1 MVVLPLGLAVV
12 ISFSVLSPTYGVLP
26 AYIPALQS
34 GNIER
39 DVYIERYFNLG
50 MDYDEILIL
59 LVAAH
64 NIQLSLRQLKR
75 ILLKKGLRRRKN
87 QSDPEAIVS
96 AIEQELKRSGRLLG
110 YRQMHQKLR
119 LDYGLVLSR
128 ETVRTALASLDPE
141 GVSLRSRHKLKRR
154 QYFAKG
160 PNFVWHLDGYDKLKP
175 FGFCIHGAIDGFSR
189 RIMWLEVGHTNNNP
203 RTIASYFSDCIK
215 QVGGVPWRCRSDAG
229 TENVHVAAMQ
239 RFFRRNANDEFSGE
253 KSFQYGRSTSNQ
265 RIESWWAYLKKSET
279 SWWINYFKDLRDQ
292 GLYND
297 SDPIHVECLKFCYM
311 PLLRE
316 ELHRVA
322 KNWNLHKIRLSSGNE
337 QSPCGR
343 PDMNYFVPEAFGA
356 ISYLQPVS
364 QEDLDVANEI
374 CCNAPQDNFGA
385 IFSEL
390 AEMIIRENNLP
401 VGVIDVRQAEHLY
414 IDLLGFLENII

>member
-1 MVVLPLGLAVV
+1 MVVLPLSLATVV
-12 ISFSVLSPTYGVLP
+12 SFSILSPTYGVLP
-26 AYIPALQS
+26 PYIPVLQS

-59 LVAAH
+59 LVASH

-75 ILLKKGLRRRKN
+75 ILVKKGLRRRKN
-87 QSDPEAIVS
+87 HSDPEAIVS
-96 AIEQELKRSGRLLG
+96 AVEQQLKGSGRLLG
-110 YRQMHQKLR
+110 YRQMHQRLR

-128 ETVRTALASLDPE
+128 ETVRTTLASLDPE

-154 QYFAKG
+154 QYIAKG

-175 FGFCIHGAIDGFSR
+175 FGFCVHGAIDGFSR

-203 RTIASYFSDCIK
+203 RTIASYFHDCIK

-239 RFFRRNANDEFSGE
+239 SFFRRNANDEFSGE

-265 RIESWWAYLKKSET
+265 RIEC
-279 SWWINYFKDLRDQ
+279 WWINYIKDLRDQ

-322 KNWNLHKIRLSSGNE
+322 KNWNLHKIRLTSGNE

-343 PDMNYFVPEAFGA
+343 PDINYFVPEAFGA
-356 ISYLQPVS
+356 ISYLQLVPE
-364 QEDLDVANEI
+364 EDLDMANEI
-374 CCNAPQDNFGA
+374 CCNAPQDNFGKV
-385 IFSEL
+385 FSEL
-390 AEMIIRENNLP
+390 AEIIIRENNLA
-401 VGVIDVRQAEHLY
+401 VAVIDVSQAECLY